1 MNNFKGIGPYVMR
14 QMDKPV
20 GVDFTEFIYT
30 SQTLHKKKIKL
41 SGTSHLR
48 SAHTNTQPCRV
59 DWTNFVHA
67 THRRESHINT
77 TVSFA
82 LASFVLAEFTTSS
95 RNYFVVM
102 KHLVS

>member
-1 MNNFKGIGPYVMR
+1 MNNFKGIGPYMMR
-14 QMDKPV
+14 QTDKPV

-30 SQTLHKKKIKL
+30 SQTLHQQKSSYLEQAIFDL
-41 SGTSHLR
+41 
-48 SAHTNTQPCRV
+48 HTQTHKPCRV
-59 DWTNFVHA
+59 DWTNFVHQ

-82 LASFVLAEFTTSS
+82 LASFVLAEFATSS
-95 RNYFVVM
+95 RNYFIVM